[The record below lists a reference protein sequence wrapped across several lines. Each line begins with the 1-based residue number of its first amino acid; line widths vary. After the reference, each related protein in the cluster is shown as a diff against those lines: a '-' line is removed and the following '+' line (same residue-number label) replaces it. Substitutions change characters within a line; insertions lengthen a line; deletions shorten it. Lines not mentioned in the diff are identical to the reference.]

1 MLSCQTFKI
10 AKLAIFVNKIK
21 LLKFFIIVNLIIFFS
36 LLNYANSQEL
46 LANFHDWHL
55 YKSKKGNQEIC
66 YLAST
71 PIKRQGNYLKRGEP
85 YFLVTEIKN
94 DADEIQVSS
103 GFIFKESSNI
113 ELSFGG
119 KKFNLFA
126 FKTSA
131 WAQNKNDDI
140 EIIKEMQ
147 KNADMIITSIAYDG
161 KIAIDTYS
169 LIGFVDGY
177 KKLKQLCNLIDKN
190 KL

>member
-1 MLSCQTFKI
+1 MLFI
-10 AKLAIFVNKIK
+10 LI
-21 LLKFFIIVNLIIFFS
+21 LL
-36 LLNYANSQEL
+36 
-46 LANFHDWHL
+46 
-55 YKSKKGNQEIC
+55 
-66 YLAST
+66 
-71 PIKRQGNYLKRGEP
+71 
-85 YFLVTEIKN
+85 LVTEIKN